1 MKVESK
7 TTLIALMLFVLGAGP
22 LMAAESEAN
31 IREPQ
36 VLRTVVPVV
45 PPEFAQYEIP
55 GEVKVVF
62 RLSEDG
68 EPKEIEV
75 ESATHYEY
83 AESVRN
89 ALRQWQFEKPEH
101 AEMKFRLPVYFN

>member
-7 TTLIALMLFVLGAGP
+7 TTLIALMLLVLVAGP
-22 LMAAESEAN
+22 LMAAEAETN
-31 IREPQ
+31 IREPR
-36 VLRTVVPVV
+36 VLRSVEPVV
-45 PPEFAQYEIP
+45 PPEFAQYDIP

-68 EPKEIEV
+68 EPEEIEV

-89 ALRQWQFEKPEH
+89 ALRQWQFEKPENV
-101 AEMKFRLPVYFN
+101 EMKFRLPVYFN